1 MLLIIIVLL
10 IVVVSMYL
18 LKMYFKVGFEG
29 LKNKNKNNKNN
40 KNNKCN
46 SNHCPVTKN
55 QNDVYKLH
63 IEYKPNRDNNHMIAH
78 NTESGNYF
86 FKTKGPSNIFIIR
99 HGEKIKSKTALD
111 CNGILRSTYIP
122 QLVEDLNK
130 KGFGIHSMITAY
142 EYETMHPQQ
151 TLMLTSWLYSIPMFM
166 YGNTNETQV
175 AINTIFTNSYFD
187 GKTVLICWE
196 HNCIQELLKNIV
208 DIGSNA
214 KGLNNYEFQNPEG
227 TSELPY
233 WHNNNY
239 KSIYHFDEKLN
250 FNVLEE
256 SLTTCYKKDNNII
269 TYGKNQTCDTP
280 QT

>member
-63 IEYKPNRDNNHMIAH
+63 VEYKPNRDNNHMIAH
-78 NTESGNYF
+78 NTESGNYY

-130 KGFGIHSMITAY
+130 KGFGINSMITAY

-269 TYGKNQTCDTP
+269 TYGKEQKCGSGN
-280 QT
+280 